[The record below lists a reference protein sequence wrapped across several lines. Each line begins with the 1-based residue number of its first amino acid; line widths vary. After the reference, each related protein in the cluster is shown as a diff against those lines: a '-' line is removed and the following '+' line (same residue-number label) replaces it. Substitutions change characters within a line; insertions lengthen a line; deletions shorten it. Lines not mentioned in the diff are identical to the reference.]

1 MFNKFR
7 HWYHHKR
14 FNKIVRLIASEP
26 IGSYTNADGQQ
37 STIRITDYFTFVEKP
52 DEDIPSCDGIY
63 LVWRDLERQDDID
76 LNMAA
81 DIEKHKHIEYWHLS
95 IDNTVR
101 FIVRNFLNN
110 AKEKIEDFMTIKAVK
125 KAEPYLK
132 DYKCWLSCGKVV
144 LVELTPYQVESYIA
158 AVKAAHPDIDEAI
171 INTLRNDYI
180 SKFATYPT
188 ATADEP
194 RVSCVCFPDWYE
206 YKYKV
211 RVELEKRNSECK
223 AVLDEIKAVRDA
235 HKENKDA

>member
-7 HWYHHKR
+7 HWCHHKR
-14 FNKIVRLIASEP
+14 FNKIVRNLVSEP
-26 IGSYTNADGQQ
+26 IGFYTNADGQQ
-37 STIRITDYFTFVEKP
+37 STIRLTDYFKLVEKQNEDYP
-52 DEDIPSCDGIY
+52 SYDEIY
-63 LVWRDLERQDDID
+63 LMWRDLERQDDVD
-76 LNMAA
+76 LNMDA
-81 DIEKHKHIEYWHLS
+81 DIEKHKPVEYWHLS
-95 IDNTVR
+95 VDNTTR
-101 FIVRNFLNN
+101 FIIKNFLNN

-132 DYKCWLSCGKVV
+132 DYKCWLSIGKVV
-144 LVELTPYQVESYIA
+144 LVELTPYQLEGYIA

-180 SKFATYPT
+180 SKFATFST

-194 RVSCVCFPDWYE
+194 IVSCVCFPYWYE
-206 YKYKV
+206 HEFKV

-235 HKENKDA
+235 NKENKDA